1 MNLPLIPLDKANHF
15 IYGFGIFFLINLF
28 LSNYWALGGV
38 IVFALA
44 KEIKDQI
51 LYKGFDY
58 KDFLISLLPG
68 VLLFLKSIII
78 K

>member
-15 IYGFGIFFLINLF
+15 IYGFGIYFLINLF
-28 LSNYWALGGV
+28 LPNYWALGGV
-38 IVFALA
+38 VTLALA

-51 LYKGFDY
+51 NYQGFDY
-58 KDFLISLLPG
+58 KDFLVTILPAI
-68 VLLFLKSIII
+68 LLFIKSLI